1 MQEIIIWIFE
11 RIADITLFALN
22 FKIYGELSLLHFVLG
37 FNLLIF
43 FLSVITFG
51 FKSLHF
57 DIDSELRNAENQ
69 LDREIYKKNLREKQK
84 GFVYTYNPKTGEYR
98 KRGKCE

>member
-11 RIADITLFALN
+11 RIADITLFALD

-43 FLSVITFG
+43 FLGVITFG
-51 FKSLHF
+51 FRFHF
-57 DIDSELRNAENQ
+57 QLDEDLQNAENQ

-98 KRGKCE
+98 KRGKYE

>member
-1 MQEIIIWIFE
+1 MQEIILWLFDRLIE
-11 RIADITLFALN
+11 LLEFALN
-22 FKIYGELSLLHFVLG
+22 FKIFGELSLLHFVLG
-37 FNLLIF
+37 FNLLVAFIT
-43 FLSVITFG
+43 FLTFG

-98 KRGKCE
+98 KRGKYE

>member
-51 FKSLHF
+51 FRFHF
-57 DIDSELRNAENQ
+57 QLDDDLQNAENQ

-98 KRGKCE
+98 KRGKYE